1 MLHELFVLVVGR
13 VAVKHVLLELF
24 VDLDVLVRLLD
35 NVLWHLVAI
44 ADFTLTRTCLEVV
57 LFGTGTTT

>member
-1 MLHELFVLVVGR
+1 MLHELLVLVVRR
-13 VAVKHVLLELF
+13 VAVEHVLLELF

-44 ADFTLTRTCLEVV
+44 ADFTFTRTCLEVV
-57 LFGTGTTT
+57 LFSTGSTT